1 MDTRL
6 TIINQFYDQGG
17 EEERLSR
24 SRQGQLEFLTTMRY
38 IHRWSGHKM
47 NILEIGAGTGRYS
60 RALAQEGHNV
70 TAIELVESNLE
81 VLRRYAAAANIAA
94 YQGDALDLSRF
105 PDETFDL
112 TLLLGPMYHL
122 YTSSD
127 QHRALDEAIRVTKS
141 GGVLMVS
148 FLSVYAIMSNNYLRG
163 NFYAGLEEN
172 FTSEYLVKHFPEQLF
187 TGFTVTEFEQL
198 FEHKP
203 VKWLTTVATD
213 GCMELAEGRRDF
225 ALSDEEFEAYTAY
238 HWQTCEVRELLG
250 ASSHLLYIGQKNH
263 TAIDCHFPL

>member
-70 TAIELVESNLE
+70 AAIELVESNLE

-127 QHRALDEAIRVTKS
+127 QHRALDE
-141 GGVLMVS
+141 
-148 FLSVYAIMSNNYLRG
+148 
-163 NFYAGLEEN
+163 
-172 FTSEYLVKHFPEQLF
+172 
-187 TGFTVTEFEQL
+187 
-198 FEHKP
+198 
-203 VKWLTTVATD
+203 
-213 GCMELAEGRRDF
+213 GRRDF